1 MRTVIGG
8 LILCLALCSGIALAQ
23 AAEAD
28 KESAAIVEIGGATS
42 WNVNGGAATFAP
54 DLAVEFTPIENRL
67 ELEIGTTPFFTSN
80 STEWDTDLL
89 FKKPWTISRKMEF
102 MLGVG
107 PEWVHT
113 RENGLTT
120 NSISAEVAG
129 DFMFWPA
136 RKHRFGWYLEPAY
149 DFNFGH
155 GHNQSIGMSAGLLI
169 AIP

>member
-1 MRTVIGG
+1 MRKVKGG
-8 LILCLALCSGIALAQ
+8 GFILCLALYSGLAGAQ
-23 AAEAD
+23 TAD
-28 KESAAIVEIGGATS
+28 KDPAAIVEIGGATS
-42 WNVNGGAATFAP
+42 WNVKGGAAVFAP
-54 DLAVEFTPIENRL
+54 DLAVEFTPIENWL
-67 ELEIGTTPFFTSN
+67 ELEIGTTPFFTST

-89 FKKPWTISRKMEF
+89 FKKPWTVSPKVEF

-155 GHNQSIGMSAGLLI
+155 GHEQSIGMSAGLLI
-169 AIP
+169 AIH